1 MGFVAFVTAR
11 RRGAQC
17 DSSAEWPCTNSCRR
31 RYCDVVSEPRDLPV
45 CIIGDSFVAG
55 YGDETG
61 RGWTALLVEAAAR
74 EDLHLHAT
82 VAGIGGD
89 TSEMILARWDEVDR
103 RRAAFPTT
111 AVIAEFGVNDV
122 MHVAGAEPGVEV
134 ERVDEQGTV
143 AALRGMIGRAP
154 RGRFLVVGPPPVLW
168 DEVNARTVAR
178 AEAIA
183 SVCAEA
189 GVPFVPTF
197 DALRP
202 GGAWM
207 REVAAGDGAHPGPGG
222 YAQFAEAITRP
233 VLDWLRALPDAEPG

>member
-1 MGFVAFVTAR
+1 M
-11 RRGAQC
+11 
-17 DSSAEWPCTNSCRR
+17 
-31 RYCDVVSEPRDLPV
+31 SEPRDLPV

-61 RGWTALLVEAAAR
+61 RGWTALLVEAAAD
-74 EDLHLHAT
+74 EDLHLHAA

-89 TSEMILARWDEVDR
+89 TSEMMLARWDEVDR

-143 AALRGMIGRAP
+143 AALRGMIDRAP

-168 DEVNARTVAR
+168 DEVNARTAAR

>member
-1 MGFVAFVTAR
+1 MSDAR
-11 RRGAQC
+11 
-17 DSSAEWPCTNSCRR
+17 P
-31 RYCDVVSEPRDLPV
+31 VPV

-61 RGWTALLVEAAAR
+61 RGWTSRLVEAAAGAG
-74 EDLHLHAT
+74 LSVQPT

-103 RRAAFPTT
+103 RRTSFPTT

-122 MHVAGAEPGVEV
+122 MHVGGA

-143 AALRGMIGRAP
+143 AALRGMIERAP
-154 RGRFLVVGPPPVLW
+154 AGRFLVVGPPPVVW
-168 DEVNARTVAR
+168 DEVNERIAAR
-178 AEAIA
+178 AAAIA
-183 SVCAEA
+183 AVCAET

-197 DALRP
+197 DALLA

-207 REVAAGDGAHPGPGG
+207 REVAAGDGAHPGPHG
-222 YAQFAEAITRP
+222 YAQFADVVAEP
-233 VLDWLRALPDAEPG
+233 VLAWLRALPDAEPGF

>member
-11 RRGAQC
+11 RRRAQY

-61 RGWTALLVEAAAR
+61 RGWTALLVEAAAD
-74 EDLHLHAT
+74 EDLHLHAA

-89 TSEMILARWDEVDR
+89 TSEMMLARWDEVDR

-143 AALRGMIGRAP
+143 AALRGMIDRAP

-168 DEVNARTVAR
+168 DEVNARTAAR

>member
-1 MGFVAFVTAR
+1 MCGTLLAFSPASY
-11 RRGAQC
+11 RG
-17 DSSAEWPCTNSCRR
+17 
-31 RYCDVVSEPRDLPV
+31 VVSEPRDLPV

-61 RGWTALLVEAAAR
+61 RGWTAHLVEEGAGVGLS
-74 EDLHLHAT
+74 LHTT

-122 MHVAGAEPGVEV
+122 MEHEGALRVE
-134 ERVDEQGTV
+134 EAGTV
-143 AALRGMIGRAP
+143 SALRGMIARAP
-154 RGRFLVVGPPPVLW
+154 EGRFLVVGPPPVMW
-168 DEVNARTVAR
+168 EQVNERIAAR
-178 AEAIA
+178 AAA
-183 SVCAEA
+183 MAAVCAEA

-197 DALRP
+197 DSLRP

-207 REVAAGDGAHPGPGG
+207 REVTAGDGAHPGPAG
-222 YAQFAEAITRP
+222 YEEFAGVISGP
-233 VLDWLRALPDAEPG
+233 VLGWLRSLPDVEPG

>member
-1 MGFVAFVTAR
+1 M
-11 RRGAQC
+11 
-17 DSSAEWPCTNSCRR
+17 
-31 RYCDVVSEPRDLPV
+31 

-61 RGWTALLVEAAAR
+61 RGWTALLVEAADQ
-74 EDLHLHAT
+74 EDLRLHAT

-122 MHVAGAEPGVEV
+122 MHVDGL
-134 ERVDEQGTV
+134 ERVDEAGTV
-143 AALRGMIGRAP
+143 AAVRGMIARAP
-154 RGRFLVVGPPPVLW
+154 EGRFLVVGPPPVLW
-168 DEVNARTVAR
+168 DEVNERITAR
-178 AEAIA
+178 AAAIA
-183 SVCAEA
+183 AVCEEA

-197 DALRP
+197 DALLP

-207 REVAAGDGAHPGPGG
+207 REVASGDGAHPGPAG
-222 YAQFAEAITRP
+222 YGQFTATIARP
-233 VLDWLRALPDAEPG
+233 VLDWLHALPDAEPG